1 MKYKISNHFNKFIM
15 ELKNNIFLRGLYN
28 LYRSYFG
35 YPRFSFGYVGK
46 NVTISAPLYIVNPKN
61 VFLYDNTKIEGA
73 VLLCTNAKFI
83 LKANSGTAQGLK
95 VSTGAHQR
103 VVGRFYR
110 SLTEAEKPK
119 GLDKDVVVEN
129 DVWVGMN
136 VTLLAG
142 VTIGRGSTI
151 AAGAVVN
158 KDMPPYCVCG
168 GVPCRPIKRIWT
180 IDEILE
186 HEVALYPADERF
198 TREQLESIY
207 KNYNI

>member
-1 MKYKISNHFNKFIM
+1 MKS
-15 ELKNNIFLRGLYN
+15 LKNNLFVRGLYN
-28 LYRSYFG
+28 LYRQYFG
-35 YPRFSFGYVGK
+35 YRRSSFGHVGK
-46 NVTISAPLYIVNPKN
+46 NVIISAPLTIVNPKN
-61 VFLYDNTKIEGA
+61 VFLYDNTKIDNA

-95 VSTGAHQR
+95 VSTGNHQR

-119 GLDKDVVVEN
+119 GLDKDVVVES

-158 KDMPPYCVCG
+158 KSMPPYCVCG
-168 GVPCRPIKRIWT
+168 GVPCKPIKRIWS
-180 IDEILE
+180 IDEILQ
-186 HEVALYPADERF
+186 HEAALYPEEERF
-198 TREQLESIY
+198 TRESLEEIY
-207 KNYNI
+207 SKYNF

>member
-1 MKYKISNHFNKFIM
+1 MKKA
-15 ELKNNIFLRGLYN
+15 KNNFLIRGMYN
-28 LYRSYFG
+28 LFNQYFG
-35 YPRFSFGYVGK
+35 YPRSRFGHVGK
-46 NVTISAPLYIVNPKN
+46 NVVINPPIRIVNPKN
-61 VFLYDNTKIEGA
+61 VFLYDNTKIEDA

-103 VVGRFYR
+103 IVGRFYR
-110 SLTEAEKPK
+110 SITEKEKPK

-158 KDMPPYCVCG
+158 KSMPPYCVCG
-168 GVPCRPIKRIWT
+168 GVPCRPIKRYWS
-180 IDEILE
+180 IDEILQ
-186 HEVALYPADERF
+186 HEAALYHEEERF
-198 TREQLESIY
+198 TREQLEEIY
-207 KNYNI
+207 KDYKL